1 MITDDFLPIDEYSM
15 ASWRELLEKS
25 PDVKEELELPDMWNE
40 DTRAKIDIESQ
51 SWSTKR
57 KAQFGAFIALV
68 RTVSNQKRNNIIEKT
83 RIELPVKGK
92 LISTFA
98 EEVVKVLKDKNR
110 MFFRSDSHEIVEI
123 TAIKQKKDEK
133 ECFTGFLAIRP
144 QRFITL
150 LEEYIVPYTT
160 YKNNHG
166 SDYEIEKS
174 MGSDLANTVLN
185 SPILENNLPLINRIF
200 TIPIPII
207 YQDKLTFPKSGYDA
221 RFNSWLVQDA
231 PKMTDENMLIDE
243 AKNILSDLFSEFCF
257 KSDHDK
263 NNAIS
268 ALLTPYLRGLF
279 TSFNVR
285 TPVFVY
291 LANRE
296 RAGKD
301 YLAGITG
308 IVYEGYA
315 LEDAPISTA
324 DNMKGNNTEEFEKIF
339 MSALVG
345 GRKRMHFANNKGYI
359 NNANFEAAITN
370 KKHSGRILG
379 RNELKI
385 FDNEMDFS
393 LSGNIGVGYTPD
405 LANRCRFINLFLDI
419 EDANTRQFKNPN
431 LHLWVEQNRGLIIS
445 ALFAFVRNWIE
456 KNKLKGSL
464 PFSSFSEWANICG
477 GIMEAAG
484 YANPCTQDNE
494 SAGIGGDSETSDM
507 KQLFELCFEKYP
519 EKYLSKQEI
528 REVIQFDEN
537 GLFHYFDLTKK
548 SDQIKF
554 GLKIIKYA
562 GRVLSDIRMVVDNP
576 SQRASRQK
584 YMFSKNKQ
592 SSLNDVKVVTY
603 CGNVGNVGN
612 LIAPEKVENIIGT
625 VEWKPYQTL
634 PTLPTRLKTWVANM
648 REFSWMDVLDAF
660 FDEAESKIEEII
672 NEMKRNGELMEI
684 RAGFFKVV

>member
-1 MITDDFLPIDEYSM
+1 MITDDFLQIDEHTTL
-15 ASWRELLEKS
+15 AWRELLEKY
-25 PDVKEELELPDMWNE
+25 PEAKEELNIPEQWNE
-40 DTRAKIDIESQ
+40 DTRARIDIESQ
-51 SWSTKR
+51 AWDSKR
-57 KAQFGAFIALV
+57 KAQFMAFITLV
-68 RTVSNQKRNNIIEKT
+68 KTISYQKRNQIIEKT

-92 LISTFA
+92 LVSTFA
-98 EEVVKVLKDKNR
+98 EDVVNVLKDKNR
-110 MFFRSDSHEIVEI
+110 LFFRSDSHEIVEI

-133 ECFTGFLAIRP
+133 ECFTGFLTIRP

-160 YKNNHG
+160 YKSNHG

-174 MGSDLANTVLN
+174 MGSDLANTLLN

-207 YQDKLTFPKSGYDA
+207 YEDKLTFPKSGYDE

-231 PKMTDENMLIDE
+231 PKMTNENMTLEE
-243 AKNILSDLFSEFCF
+243 AKIIISELFSEFCF
-257 KSDHDK
+257 KSEHDK
-263 NNAIS
+263 NNAIA
-268 ALLTPYLRGLF
+268 ALLTPYIRGLF

-285 TPVFVY
+285 TPVFAY

-315 LEDAPISTA
+315 LEDAPISTN
-324 DNMKGNNTEEFEKIF
+324 DNIKGNNTEEFEKIF
-339 MSALVG
+339 MSALIG
-345 GRKRMHFANNKGYI
+345 GRKRMHFSNNKGYI

-419 EDANTRQFKNPN
+419 EDANTRQFNNPN
-431 LHLWVEQNRGLIIS
+431 LHLWIEQNRGIIIS
-445 ALFAFVRNWIE
+445 ALYSFVKNWLDNGKI
-456 KNKLKGSL
+456 KGSL
-464 PFSSFSEWANICG
+464 PFSSFSEWAEICG

-484 YANPCTQDNE
+484 YISPCKQDKELLGISGDNE
-494 SAGIGGDSETSDM
+494 TADM
-507 KQLFELCFEKYP
+507 KELFELCFKHSP
-519 EKYLSKQEI
+519 EKYITKQEI
-528 REVIQFDEN
+528 RVIIQSDEESS
-537 GLFHYFDLTKK
+537 LFHYFDLSKK
-548 SDQIKF
+548 SDQTKF
-554 GLKIIKYA
+554 GMKIMKYV
-562 GRVLSDIRMVVDNP
+562 GRVLSDIRMVVDDN

-592 SSLNDVKVVTY
+592 SSLKELK
-603 CGNVGNVGN
+603 VGNGGN
-612 LIAPEKVENIIGT
+612 IGNPITPEKVENIQGISGCET
-625 VEWKPYQTL
+625 IPTL
-634 PTLPTRLKTWVANM
+634 PTLPNRVRTWVINI
-648 REFSWMDVLDAF
+648 RKFSWMDILDAF

-672 NEMKRNGELMEI
+672 NDMKYNGEVMESQP
-684 RAGFFKVV
+684 GFFKVV